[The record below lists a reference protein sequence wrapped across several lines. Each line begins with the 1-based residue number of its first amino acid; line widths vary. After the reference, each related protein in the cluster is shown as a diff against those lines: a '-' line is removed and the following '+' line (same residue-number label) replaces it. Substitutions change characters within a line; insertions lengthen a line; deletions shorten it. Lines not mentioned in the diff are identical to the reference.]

1 MGVYLTGM
9 GLITA
14 LDTEPT
20 QTDPAITDETA
31 ILNKLCRGQS
41 GLGSLSLFSHADA
54 RPVGEIREDRLS
66 PETAS
71 LPRTHRMALAAAE
84 KALGGQEQNIPD
96 AVVIGVTTGGMPETE
111 GHLKAGAAAPADY
124 RYHACHSV
132 TEAVAEKAKCRGIL
146 LTVSTACSSGA
157 VAAALAFKLIEQ
169 GLAERVLAGGVDALC
184 RLTYHG
190 FNALQLLDPA
200 GARPFDRD
208 RKGMSLS
215 EAAAMLLMETR
226 PGNPREAIAQ
236 IRGCGLS
243 CDAYHSTAPHPEGK
257 GAASAMEAAI
267 TDGGLAPADIDYISL
282 HGTGTPDNDAA
293 EARAVAAL
301 FGSHPPPLSSIK
313 GALGHSLAAAGAVEL
328 ALSAAAINSG
338 KIPPNHGLKTPDPG
352 LSIQPL
358 TEPESRD
365 IHHVLSNSFGFGGNN
380 AALVVSRAPA
390 SAEPQQ
396 DRPKPSPRPLAVTA
410 GACITGA
417 GMTEATAT
425 AFFEG
430 RTCQGLHPTADLSQ
444 NLPPKAIRR
453 LKRLPRISLAMA
465 DEALKMHEAQNTL
478 SGVFFGTG
486 WGALSETEA
495 FLSKLFKN
503 EERFSS
509 PMDFIGSVHN
519 APAGEIAMMFDITGP
534 NITVTGGDYSFE
546 QALTAASLLGDASE
560 NPFLVLAADEYHKR
574 LSPLFDLSQKNK
586 VEPADGGAAICL
598 KRDKS
603 GPQVLPLFYEAAAG
617 EADAVLPL
625 IERLGGDE
633 AVQDRYGAIFAGIPA
648 AFRQTGEMQLRQ
660 FKERTGTQAPVIDYR
675 QYTGEFAAASAV
687 AVCLAVKSLQEGRV
701 PPAVPGEKAAPLE
714 KKRILV
720 LGTGHSLT
728 AIEVYDA

>member
-14 LDTEPT
+14 LDAETTPT
-20 QTDPAITDETA
+20 GPAIRDETA
-31 ILNKLCRGQS
+31 ILDKLCRGQS
-41 GLGSLSLFSHADA
+41 GLGPLTLFSHADA
-54 RPVGEIREDRLS
+54 RPVGEIREGRLP
-66 PETAS
+66 PETAL

-84 KALGGQEQNIPD
+84 KALGGQEQKIPD

-111 GHLKAGAAAPADY
+111 AHLKIGAAAPADY

-157 VAAALAFKLIEQ
+157 VAAALAFELIEQ
-169 GLAERVLAGGVDALC
+169 GLAQRVLAGGVDALC

-190 FNALQLLDPA
+190 FNALQLLDPS

-208 RKGMSLS
+208 RRGMSLS
-215 EAAAMLLMETR
+215 EAAAMLLMEAR
-226 PGNPREAIAQ
+226 PENPEKAVAR

-243 CDAYHSTAPHPEGK
+243 CDAYHSTAPHPQGR
-257 GAASAMEAAI
+257 GAAAAMEAAI
-267 TDGGLAPADIDYISL
+267 KAGGLEPADIDYISL

-301 FGSHPPPLSSIK
+301 FGSHPPPLSSVK

-328 ALSAAAINSG
+328 ALSAAAIQAG
-338 KIPPNHGLKTPDPG
+338 RMPPNHGLTTPDPE

-358 TEPESRD
+358 TKPGSRD
-365 IHHVLSNSFGFGGNN
+365 IKHVLSNSFGFGGNN
-380 AALVVSRAPA
+380 AALVMSKARA

-417 GMTEATAT
+417 GMTEETVS
-425 AFFEG
+425 AFFAG
-430 RTCQGLHPTADLSQ
+430 RPCRGMHPTADLSQ
-444 NLPPKAIRR
+444 NLPARAIRR
-453 LKRLPRISLAMA
+453 LKRLPRMALAMTDA
-465 DEALKMHEAQNTL
+465 ALGSNKSRDRL

-519 APAGEIAMMFDITGP
+519 APAGEIAMMFDVTGP

-560 NPFLVLAADEYHKR
+560 SPFLVLAADEYHER
-574 LSPLFDLSQKNK
+574 LSPLFDPSQTNGA
-586 VEPADGGAAICL
+586 EPADGGAALCL
-598 KRDKS
+598 TPAES
-603 GPQVLPLFYEAAAG
+603 GPQILPLFYETATGAG
-617 EADAVLPL
+617 ETVLPL
-625 IERLGGDE
+625 IDRLGGAE
-633 AVQDRYGAIFAGIPA
+633 AVQNRYGAIFAGLPA
-648 AFRQTGEMQLRQ
+648 AFRQTGEQQVREL
-660 FKERTGTQAPVIDYR
+660 KARTGIQAPVIDYR
-675 QYTGEFAAASAV
+675 KYTGEFAAASAV
-687 AVCLAVKSLQEGRV
+687 AVYLAVKSLREGRI
-701 PPAVPGEKAAPLE
+701 PSPLPGGGAAALE
-714 KKRILV
+714 KNRILV
-720 LGTGHSLT
+720 LGTGPYLT
-728 AIEVYDA
+728 AIEVFET

>member
-1 MGVYLTGM
+1 MGIYLTGM

-14 LDTEPT
+14 LGTETNEAGPNPT
-20 QTDPAITDETA
+20 DQTGTLA
-31 ILNKLCRGQS
+31 KLCEHQS
-41 GLGSLSLFSHADA
+41 GLGPLTLFSHAEA
-54 RPVGEIREDRLS
+54 RPVGEIREGLLPPD
-66 PETAS
+66 TTC
-71 LPRTHRMALAAAE
+71 LPRTAGMALAAAE
-84 KALGGQEQNIPD
+84 KALGGHEQNIPD
-96 AVVIGVTTGGMPETE
+96 AVIIGVTTGGMPETE
-111 GHLKAGAAAPADY
+111 GHLKAGSSAPSDY
-124 RYHACHSV
+124 RCHACNSV
-132 TEAVAEKAKCRGIL
+132 TEAVAEKAKCRGL
-146 LTVSTACSSGA
+146 LMTVSTACSSGA
-157 VAAALAFKLIEQ
+157 VAAALGFKLLEQ

-200 GARPFDRD
+200 GARPFDQD

-215 EAAAMLLMETR
+215 EAAAMLLMEAR
-226 PGNPREAIAQ
+226 PEKPRNVIAQ
-236 IRGCGLS
+236 IRGCGMS

-257 GAASAMEAAI
+257 GAASAMETAMK
-267 TDGGLAPADIDYISL
+267 DGGLSPADIDYISL

-293 EARAVAAL
+293 EAKAVTAL
-301 FGSHPPPLSSIK
+301 FGSHPPPLSSVK

-328 ALSAAAINSG
+328 ILSAAAIHAG
-338 KIPPNHGLKTPDPG
+338 KIPPNHGLKTPDPE
-352 LSIQPL
+352 LPIQPV
-358 TEPESRD
+358 TEPETRD

-380 AALVVSRAPA
+380 AALVVSKAPA
-390 SAEPQQ
+390 SSEPLKP
-396 DRPKPSPRPLAVTA
+396 RPKPSPRPLAVSA

-417 GMTEATAT
+417 GMTGATAT
-425 AFFEG
+425 GFFAC
-430 RTCQGLHPTADLSQ
+430 RSCQGIHPTADLSQ
-444 NLPPKAIRR
+444 HLPPRAIRR

-465 DEALKMHEAQNTL
+465 DEILKTHEARNTL

-546 QALTAASLLGDASE
+546 QALTAASILDDASE

-574 LSPLFDLSQKNK
+574 LSPLFDPSQKSGA
-586 VEPADGGAAICL
+586 EPADGGAAICL
-598 KRDKS
+598 KRDQN

-617 EADAVLPL
+617 DADAVLPL
-625 IERLGGDE
+625 IERLGGGE
-633 AVQDRYGAIFAGIPA
+633 AVKARYGAIFAGIPA

-660 FKERTGTQAPVIDYR
+660 FTERTGTQAPVIDYR

-687 AVCLAVKSLQEGRV
+687 AVCLAVQSLREGRI
-701 PPAVPGEKAAPLE
+701 PSPLPGGEASALE
-714 KKRILV
+714 KNRILV
-720 LGTGHSLT
+720 LGTGHYLT
-728 AIEVYDA
+728 AIEVFET